1 MALTKATYSMIEGAP
16 ANVLDYGAVGDGTTD
31 DGAKLQLFINAIPA
45 NGKGVLPAGIYITG
59 QELTF
64 PNNNVTLDL
73 NGATIK
79 AKNSA
84 QFEYILKGT
93 NRTGVVIRNGTLD
106 ANQANRASGQTI
118 RFMGGGFIDC
128 DDCKFVGVTAQNV
141 LGFGADPGVGLAIG
155 GVSNRCNFEL
165 CSAINCGTL
174 ALPADGF
181 FMSGNNCLGI
191 GCTAQN
197 CFDTGFVVE
206 SSNNSGYSG
215 CTAKTCSAGAA
226 ITNAIATDVRG
237 NFLNAVTIIDWSS
250 AVTGGVQIGVPT
262 ATAGNLI
269 DSDVNVI
276 VLAPTGGKG
285 VGPAINVRQLGAGR
299 VQGLRLTGLVNTAT
313 TQGVLID
320 GDDVTV
326 SMDIQGTASNAVQV
340 QTGRTGARVVGSR
353 IKAGTNGVATVGT
366 AVCEVSGCDISGQ
379 SGYNIYAF
387 GTSTVT
393 ATMNKLGSAGV
404 GNVGKDGGATVYR
417 VDTSNNTLVINGT
430 QVLGARVT
438 GWTVATGTPQRGAF
452 AAAAAGT
459 ASGAYV
465 QAELQGALNRIAVL
479 EARLLATQ
487 TDLTAHGL
495 IGA

>member
-1 MALTKATYSMIEGAP
+1 LRDSVSAADFGT
-16 ANVLDYGAVGDGTTD
+16 VGDNSTD
-31 DGAKLQLFINAIPA
+31 DGSKLQLFINAIPA
-45 NGKGVLPAGIYITG
+45 NGRGVLPAGIYITG

-64 PNNNVTLDL
+64 PNNGVTLDL

-79 AKNSA
+79 AKAGA
-84 QFEYILKGT
+84 QFEYILKAT
-93 NRTGVVIRNGTLD
+93 SRTGIVVRNGTLD
-106 ANQANRASGQTI
+106 ANQANRATGQTV

-128 DDCKFVGVTAQNV
+128 DDCKFVGVLAQNV
-141 LGFGADPGVGLAIG
+141 LGYGAVPGVGLTIG
-155 GVSNRCNFEL
+155 GVSNRCNFEM
-165 CSAINCGTL
+165 CSAINCGTAL
-174 ALPADGF
+174 LPADGF

-215 CTAKTCSAGAA
+215 CTAKNCSGGAA
-226 ITNAIATDVRG
+226 ITNASASDVRG
-237 NFLNAVTIIDWSS
+237 NFLSAVTIIDWNS

-262 ATAGNLI
+262 ATAGNLL
-269 DSDVNVI
+269 DSEADVI

-285 VGPAINVRQLGAGR
+285 TGPAINVRQNGSGKAI
-299 VQGLRLTGLVNTAT
+299 GLRLTGRINTAS

-326 SMDIQGTASNAVQV
+326 TMDIQGTASNAVQV
-340 QTGRTGARVVGSR
+340 QTGRTGARIVGLR
-353 IKAGTNGVATVGT
+353 IKAGTNGVATTGT
-366 AVCEVSGCDISGQ
+366 AVCEVSGCDIAGQ

-387 GTSTVT
+387 DTSTVT
-393 ATMNKLGSAGV
+393 ATMNKLGSAGIA
-404 GNVGKDGGATVYR
+404 NTGKDGGATLYR
-417 VDTSNNTLVINGT
+417 IEQSNNTLVVNGA
-430 QVLGARVT
+430 QVLATRAT